1 MMSFPLSPRFPLQ
14 RDGARESGA
23 NAEKS
28 EKLERP
34 GLKPFNSSLLFRGPA
49 LPSSGEEGPRFHLN
63 PSLVIALVLLAG
75 AIPVAAQG
83 RPFQWPS
90 GGARVTSNL
99 NGSVATRDG
108 GRLHVFTPLGN
119 VIIHTQNSG
128 KVDYAVHLEA
138 DGARAVATGLLK
150 QFRIYAREVPDG
162 VAVKAVAGGQQCCG
176 RLWVT
181 ITLNI
186 PKDYGLDV
194 STGGGNIQTDDI
206 AGRVSLYT
214 AGGNI
219 SAGNIGSPARLISES
234 GGHISVR
241 DVAGNLTANTGGGH
255 ITTGIIAGNA
265 SLHTA
270 GGHIHVASIQGIAR
284 LGTGGGNI
292 TLQHSGTE
300 LMADTAGGEID
311 VGEAAGLVRAT
322 TGGGGI
328 RVVRLSGPTDLQT
341 TGGSIYLTQVDSS
354 VKATAMAGG
363 ITAWF
368 APSPKT
374 QGSCELQSNDGDI
387 VVYLPRLMPVTID
400 GQIQMGYD
408 HRVVVDPAF
417 PLKVSYDTTA
427 NGQRM
432 LRVKGSLNGGGEVIH
447 LRTIAGNIRL
457 SLSDQ
462 AKQMQLYKE
471 QMDQLQRQLEMQFQA
486 QFQMLQQWQKAN
498 EKPQDKR

>member
-1 MMSFPLSPRFPLQ
+1 M
-14 RDGARESGA
+14 
-23 NAEKS
+23 
-28 EKLERP
+28 
-34 GLKPFNSSLLFRGPA
+34 
-49 LPSSGEEGPRFHLN
+49 
-63 PSLVIALVLLAG
+63 LLAG
-75 AIPVAAQG
+75 TIPAAAHG
-83 RPFQWPS
+83 GPFQWPS
-90 GGARVTSNL
+90 NAARVTANL
-99 NGSVATRDG
+99 NGSVATHDG

-119 VIIHTQNSG
+119 VTIHTTNSG

-138 DGARAVATGLLK
+138 DGARTVATELLK
-150 QFRIYAREVPDG
+150 QFHIYAHEVPDG

-186 PKDYGLDV
+186 PKDYSLDV

-206 AGRVSLYT
+206 GGRVSLYT

-219 SAGNIGSPARLISES
+219 SAGNIGGPARLISES

-270 GGHIHVASIQGIAR
+270 GGHIHVGSIQGIAR
-284 LGTGGGNI
+284 LETGGGNI
-292 TLQHSGTE
+292 TLQHSGTQ

-368 APSPKT
+368 TPSPKT

-408 HRVVVDPAF
+408 HRVTVDPAF

-432 LRVKGSLNGGGEVIH
+432 LRVQGSLNGGGEVIH
-447 LRTIAGNIRL
+447 LRTVAGNIRL
-457 SLSDQ
+457 ALSDQ

-471 QMDQLQRQLEMQFQA
+471 QMDQLQRQLEMQFQS

-498 EKPQDKR
+498 EKPPDKQQKQ

>member
-1 MMSFPLSPRFPLQ
+1 MLM
-14 RDGARESGA
+14 
-23 NAEKS
+23 
-28 EKLERP
+28 
-34 GLKPFNSSLLFRGPA
+34 LLVMAP
-49 LPSSGEEGPRFHLN
+49 
-63 PSLVIALVLLAG
+63 V
-75 AIPVAAQG
+75 VAAQG
-83 RPFQWPS
+83 GPFQWPS

-99 NGSVATRDG
+99 SGSVATHDG
-108 GRLHVFTPLGN
+108 GRLRVFTPLGN
-119 VIIHTQNSG
+119 VIIHTKNSG
-128 KVDYAVHLEA
+128 KVDYSVHLEA
-138 DGARAVATGLLK
+138 DGDRAVATQLLK
-150 QFRIYAREVPDG
+150 QFHIYGRELPDG
-162 VAVKAVAGGQQCCG
+162 VSIKAVAAGQQCCG

-186 PKDYGLDV
+186 PKDSSLDV
-194 STGGGNIQTDDI
+194 STGGGNVDVDDVD
-206 AGRVSLYT
+206 GRVSLYT

-219 SAGNIGSPARLISES
+219 TAGDIGGSARLISES
-234 GGHISVR
+234 GGHISVH

-255 ITTGIIAGNA
+255 ITTGTIGGNA

-270 GGHIHVASIQGIAR
+270 GGHIHVASVHGVAR
-284 LGTGGGNI
+284 LETGGGNI

-300 LMADTAGGEID
+300 LMADTTGGQID

-354 VKATAMAGG
+354 VKATALAGG

-368 APSPKT
+368 APSQKPA
-374 QGSCELQSNDGDI
+374 GSCDLQSNDGDI
-387 VVYLPRLMPVTID
+387 IVYLPKMLPVTID

-408 HRVVVDPAF
+408 HRVIVDPAF

-427 NGQRM
+427 SGQRM

-457 SLSDQ
+457 ALSDQ

-471 QMDQLQRQLEMQFQA
+471 QMEQLHRQLQTQFQT
-486 QFQMLQQWQKAN
+486 QFQMLEQWQKAN
-498 EKPQDKR
+498 GKQQQKQ